1 MKLAPLIYISCMCI
15 ALVACNA
22 TAPTQVANIA
32 CIGAQTGASV
42 AVAVTADV
50 SVAANPT
57 KAATQAQATA
67 AAQKTVGD
75 VCPLL
80 VSGVSAMGRAGV
92 VSSNGK

>member
-1 MKLAPLIYISCMCI
+1 MKLASLICISGMCI

-22 TAPTQVANIA
+22 TTPTKVANIA

-42 AVAVTADV
+42 AVAVTADA

-57 KAATQAQATA
+57 KAANQVQAAA

-80 VSGVSAMGRAGV
+80 VSRVSAMGLAAAR
-92 VSSNGK
+92 SSNGK